1 MEGEEKDYSGKG
13 SGTHMAQGTKT
24 PGTTTHLMVV
34 KEIIPA
40 TYTNRVYYQGPRLLT
55 VLCSIFTLVALLHF
69 ITVMHM
75 NNVQGKPT
83 TCQALLTGADYAAI
97 VHLQSDRQQMEAVQ
111 FASQLTG
118 GQPSVLVQVADT
130 GAQAKLDVYVFGC
143 KLHNHTPTLT
153 TLLTQQGLI
162 QGNASISAVNT
173 LLTAELDTTQTA
185 QASVTEQ
192 PLQQSIYREYAWRNG
207 SLAQIAFPGFY
218 PVASRYE
225 AEQLQQQANNGQ
237 PLLWS
242 DPLATAEQMAGDL
255 LHWPTTGAQNR
266 LLSNDGNTA
275 QVQLVAQHPHA
286 QLIVTLQR
294 LIQHNQQ
301 GLWFVTAAR
310 TQGITL
316 DTSHL
321 NAPAASPLSLQ
332 GSGAL
337 PDGQVSV
344 TLFDHTLS
352 PLPETNTPAFSVDA
366 SGHYS
371 GMLSY
376 PANLANQQALLLIQ
390 SRPPSGSQEAGQI
403 LFTGVLLA

>member
-1 MEGEEKDYSGKG
+1 
-13 SGTHMAQGTKT
+13 MAQGTKT
-24 PGTTTHLMVV
+24 PGTTTHIMVV
-34 KEIIPA
+34 KEVIPA
-40 TYTNRVYYQGPRLLT
+40 TYTTRVHYQGPRLLT
-55 VLCSIFTLVALLHF
+55 VLCSIFTLIALLHF

-75 NNVQGKPT
+75 SNTQSAPT
-83 TCQALLTGADYAAI
+83 TCQGLLTTADYAAI
-97 VHLQSDRQQMEAVQ
+97 VHLQTGRQQLQAVQ
-111 FASQLTG
+111 FVSQLTG
-118 GQPSVLVQVADT
+118 GQPSVLVQVVNT
-130 GAQAKLDVYVFGC
+130 GAQSTLDVYVFGC
-143 KLHNHTPTLT
+143 TLRNHTPILAR
-153 TLLTQQGLI
+153 LLAQRGLVQGS
-162 QGNASISAVNT
+162 ASISAANT
-173 LLTAELDTTQTA
+173 LLTAGLDTTQTA
-185 QASVTEQ
+185 QASVIEQ

-207 SLAQIAFPGFY
+207 ALVQITFPGLY

-242 DPLATAEQMAGDL
+242 DPLATAEQMANDI
-255 LHWPTTGAQNR
+255 LHWPATGAQNR

-286 QLIVTLQR
+286 RLIVTLQR
-294 LIQHNQQ
+294 LSQHNQQ

-321 NAPAASPLSLQ
+321 NAPIASPLSLE

-337 PDGQVSV
+337 PDGQISA

-390 SRPPSGSQEAGQI
+390 SRPPAGSQEAEQI
-403 LFTGVLLA
+403 LLTGVLLA

>member
-1 MEGEEKDYSGKG
+1 MEGEEKEYSGKG
-13 SGTHMAQGTKT
+13 SGAHMAQGTKT
-24 PGTTTHLMVV
+24 PATTTRIIFV
-34 KEIIPA
+34 KERIPA
-40 TYTNRVYYQGPRLLT
+40 TYTTRVHYQGPRLLT

-75 NNVQGKPT
+75 SNAQSSPT

-97 VHLQSDRQQMEAVQ
+97 VHLQTGRQQLQAVQ
-111 FASQLTG
+111 FVSQLTG

-130 GAQAKLDVYVFGC
+130 GAQAKLDVYIFGC
-143 KLHNHTPTLT
+143 TLRNHTPALT
-153 TLLTQQGLI
+153 TLLTQRGLVQGS
-162 QGNASISAVNT
+162 ASISAANT
-173 LLTAELDTTQTA
+173 LLTAGLDTTQTA
-185 QASVTEQ
+185 QASVIEQ

-207 SLAQIAFPGFY
+207 ALVQIAFPGFY

-255 LHWPTTGAQNR
+255 LHWPTSGAQNR

-286 QLIVTLQR
+286 RLIVTLQR
-294 LIQHNQQ
+294 LIQHDQQ

-321 NAPAASPLSLQ
+321 NAPIASPLSLQ

-337 PDGQVSV
+337 PDGQISV

-352 PLPETNTPAFSVDA
+352 PLPATNTSTFSVDT

-371 GMLSY
+371 GTLSY
-376 PANLANQQALLLIQ
+376 PANLVNQQALLLIQ
-390 SRPPSGSQEAGQI
+390 SLPSAGNQETGQI
-403 LFTGVLLA
+403 LLTGVLLA

>member
-1 MEGEEKDYSGKG
+1 
-13 SGTHMAQGTKT
+13 MANTIKT
-24 PGTTTHLMVV
+24 GNTTTRIIFV
-34 KEIIPA
+34 KERIPA
-40 TYTNRVYYQGPRLLT
+40 TCTNRVHYQRPRLLT
-55 VLCSIFTLVALLHF
+55 VLCSIFVLIALLHF
-69 ITVMHM
+69 ISIMHM
-75 NNVQGKPT
+75 SNAQGAPT
-83 TCQALLTGADYAAI
+83 TCQGLLTTTDYAAV
-97 VHLQSDRQQMEAVQ
+97 VHLQSGKQQMEAAQLV
-111 FASQLTG
+111 SQLTG
-118 GQPSVLVQVADT
+118 GQPSVLVQVVNT
-130 GAQAKLDVYVFGC
+130 GAQSTLDVYVFGC
-143 KLHNHTPTLT
+143 TLRNHTPTLA
-153 TLLTQQGLI
+153 TLLAQRGLVQGS
-162 QGNASISAVNT
+162 ASISAANT
-173 LLTAELDTTQTA
+173 LLTGELDTTQAA
-185 QASVTEQ
+185 QTSVIEQ

-207 SLAQIAFPGFY
+207 ALVQITFPGLY

-242 DPLATAEQMAGDL
+242 DPLATAEQMASDL

-275 QVQLVAQHPHA
+275 QVQLVTQHS
-286 QLIVTLQR
+286 QTRLIVTLQR
-294 LIQHNQQ
+294 LIQHDQQ
-301 GLWFVTAAR
+301 GLWFVTAAQ

-316 DTSHL
+316 DTSHS
-321 NAPAASPLSLQ
+321 NAPIASPISLR

-337 PDGQVSV
+337 PDGQLSA

-390 SRPPSGSQEAGQI
+390 SLPPAGSQETGQI

>member
-1 MEGEEKDYSGKG
+1 
-13 SGTHMAQGTKT
+13 MAQGTKT
-24 PGTTTHLMVV
+24 PGTTTHIMVV
-34 KEIIPA
+34 KEVIPA
-40 TYTNRVYYQGPRLLT
+40 TYTTRVHYQGPRLLT
-55 VLCSIFTLVALLHF
+55 VLCSIFTLIALLHF

-75 NNVQGKPT
+75 SNTQSAPT
-83 TCQALLTGADYAAI
+83 TCQGLLTTADYAAI
-97 VHLQSDRQQMEAVQ
+97 VHLQTGRQQLQAVQ
-111 FASQLTG
+111 FVSQLTG
-118 GQPSVLVQVADT
+118 GQPSVLVQVVNT
-130 GAQAKLDVYVFGC
+130 GAQSTLDVYVFGC
-143 KLHNHTPTLT
+143 TLRNHTPILAR
-153 TLLTQQGLI
+153 LLAQRGLVQGS
-162 QGNASISAVNT
+162 ASISAANT
-173 LLTAELDTTQTA
+173 LLTAGLDTTQTA
-185 QASVTEQ
+185 QASVIEQ

-207 SLAQIAFPGFY
+207 ALVQITFPGLY

-242 DPLATAEQMAGDL
+242 DPLATAEQMANDI
-255 LHWPTTGAQNR
+255 LHWPATGAQNR

-286 QLIVTLQR
+286 RLIVTLQR
-294 LIQHNQQ
+294 LIQHDQQ

-321 NAPAASPLSLQ
+321 NAPIASPLSLE

-337 PDGQVSV
+337 PDGQISA

-390 SRPPSGSQEAGQI
+390 SRPPAGSQEAEQI
-403 LFTGVLLA
+403 LLTGVLLA